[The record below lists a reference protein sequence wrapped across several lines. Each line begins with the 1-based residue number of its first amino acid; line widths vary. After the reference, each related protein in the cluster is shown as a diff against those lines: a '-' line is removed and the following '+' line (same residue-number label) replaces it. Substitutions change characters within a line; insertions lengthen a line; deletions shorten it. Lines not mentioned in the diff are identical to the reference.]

1 MPRFV
6 LVHSPV
12 VGPRTWRPVAEHLA
26 SLGHDVTVPSL
37 LAVGDADPP
46 FWPRVVSAVTD
57 ALAGAAGAV
66 DAGQVV
72 NEGQAAGAGQA
83 AASAA
88 VEVGTAAGPD
98 QPLVLVAHSNAG
110 NFVPVIRRALAQPV
124 LCSVFADAT
133 VPGRQGTIA
142 TADEE
147 FRGFLRGLAGP
158 DGRLPKWTGWWPEE
172 DLTPLFPDARTRE
185 LVVAE
190 LPRLPLAYYAEQV
203 PVPAGWDDHPRAY
216 LHFSAGYDSEAQQA
230 ADRGWP
236 VRNLPGEHLH
246 QLTDPTAVAAALLDF
261 ATQASQSHPAE
272 TDGEHG

>member
-1 MPRFV
+1 MPHFV
-6 LVHSPV
+6 LIHSPV

-46 FWPRVVSAVTD
+46 FWPRVVSAVTG
-57 ALAGAAGAV
+57 ALAGAAGPATP
-66 DAGQVV
+66 
-72 NEGQAAGAGQA
+72 AGAGGVTA
-83 AASAA
+83 AGTA
-88 VEVGTAAGPD
+88 VGVGTAADPD

-147 FRGFLRGLAGP
+147 FQGFLRGLAEP
-158 DGRLPKWTGWWPEE
+158 DGRLPPWTDWWPDE
-172 DLTPLFPDARTRE
+172 DLTPLFPDARTQE

-190 LPRLPLAYYAEQV
+190 LPRLPMAYYAEQV
-203 PVPAGWDDHPRAY
+203 PVPAGWDDHPCAY
-216 LHFSAGYDSEAQQA
+216 LHFSAGYDGEAQQA
-230 ADRGWP
+230 AARGWP

-246 QLTDPTAVAAALLDF
+246 QLIDPTGVATALANFAARSST
-261 ATQASQSHPAE
+261 AR
-272 TDGEHG
+272 